1 MKVWARRRPFKRVW
15 LEAGPLVLW
24 SRCLGPAVPR
34 RASPV
39 PWSPGPAVPWSSG
52 LLVPC
57 LFGPAV
63 FQLSATFLGPLVS
76 LALLVFASVGMA
88 TRSLF
93 LWSFGSLVL

>member
-24 SRCLGPAVPR
+24 SRCLGPVVSR

-39 PWSPGPAVPWSSG
+39 PWSPGPAGPWSSG
-52 LLVPC
+52 FLVRLVRPRSFPTLC
-57 LFGPAV
+57 YFFGP
-63 FQLSATFLGPLVS
+63 FGFSG
-76 LALLVFASVGMA
+76 LLVFASVGMA

-93 LWSFGSLVL
+93 LWSFDSLFL